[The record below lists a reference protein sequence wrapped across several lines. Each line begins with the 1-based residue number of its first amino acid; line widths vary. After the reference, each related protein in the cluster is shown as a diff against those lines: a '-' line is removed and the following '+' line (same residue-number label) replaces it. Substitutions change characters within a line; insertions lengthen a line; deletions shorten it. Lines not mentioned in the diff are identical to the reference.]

1 MGVIKEPPVLFGAH
15 IEKVEDKLYDFG
27 DQIIDFVF
35 GSKVDGPDTVGWDVT
50 YYPEGCLLIHVP
62 EGKIIEGTKESF
74 VELLEFAEER
84 EITEVYLELKKS
96 RSDFGSLI
104 RTFRYFGFTMVAPNR
119 NPALYRFPFAI
130 DENSVVMVYRAE

>member
-1 MGVIKEPPVLFGAH
+1 MGVFKEPPVLFGTS
-15 IEKVEDKLYDFG
+15 IVKVEEKLHDFG

-35 GSKVDGPDTVGWDVT
+35 PPKVDGPDTGWEVT
-50 YYPEGCLLIHVP
+50 YYPGSFLLIHVA

-84 EITEVYLELKKS
+84 EIVEVYLALKKD

-119 NPALYRFPFAI
+119 SPALYRFPFAI
-130 DENSVVMVYRAE
+130 DENSVVMVYRIE